1 MHELFA
7 KDDGCL
13 GRTLLFAAC
22 CFFTGCVE
30 ASPVYTVKQGD
41 TLWGIAKAHKMS
53 YKRLCELN
61 NKPNGWS
68 RIMIGEKIVVKD
80 RFKYMF
86 GIDDCPDGTGWKAEL
101 NAASVAQTNSF
112 TETLWR
118 FRKNFRNVR
127 RENSSRLGK
136 MWDACKESKNETDKI
151 CYFGWERMLAG
162 GSLQRMSG
170 DADVLTPI
178 LDALPHLKLAVP
190 GRLDCNVSGGSIGAH
205 SSFVVRQDE
214 SVASL
219 SVELDGSVDSAW
231 ERLLLHIAG
240 QQFYLGWHAGYEA
253 YRIVT
258 DVRRFPEEI
267 DIDFAGERA
276 WEEIGDDGRARML
289 KNDFEPKV
297 SINDA
302 VASVSY
308 YVFSSFG
315 GLFHVVD
322 EVDMKTGKV
331 RSKHAKFDNVVEYNC
346 RVCY

>member
-1 MHELFA
+1 MKSMHELFA
-7 KDDGCL
+7 KEDGCL

-53 YKRLCELN
+53 YERLCELN

-68 RIMIGEKIVVKD
+68 RIMIHLD
-80 RFKYMF
+80 FKF
-86 GIDDCPDGTGWKAEL
+86 ADVNRPGIDDCPDGTGWKAEL

-127 RENSSRLGK
+127 RENSSRLRK
-136 MWDACKESKNETDKI
+136 MWDACKASKNETDKI

-162 GSLQRMSG
+162 GSLQHMSG
-170 DADVLTPI
+170 DVDVLTPI

-214 SVASL
+214 SVVPL
-219 SVELDGSVDSAW
+219 SVELDGSVVGAC
-231 ERLLLHIAG
+231 IAS
-240 QQFYLGWHAGYEA
+240 YC
-253 YRIVT
+253 RT
-258 DVRRFPEEI
+258 
-267 DIDFAGERA
+267 
-276 WEEIGDDGRARML
+276 
-289 KNDFEPKV
+289 
-297 SINDA
+297 A
-302 VASVSY
+302 VLSWLAC
-308 YVFSSFG
+308 
-315 GLFHVVD
+315 GLR
-322 EVDMKTGKV
+322 GI
-331 RSKHAKFDNVVEYNC
+331 
-346 RVCY
+346 